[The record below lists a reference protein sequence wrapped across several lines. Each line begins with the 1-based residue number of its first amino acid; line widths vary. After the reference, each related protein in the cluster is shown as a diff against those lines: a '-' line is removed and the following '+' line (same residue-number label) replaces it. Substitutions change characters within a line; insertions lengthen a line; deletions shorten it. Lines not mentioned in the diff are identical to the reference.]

1 MKKLDKKSYTAL
13 GMALA
18 GAILASI
25 ASAQDSTMQAP
36 VAQPVVGSDAE
47 NTGTGSDA
55 PPVALPVLPPVVEVK
70 AVDVDTHTV
79 SLNKPG
85 IVTLVL
91 CTGEDSQDS
100 ARKAGDAMFPFQ
112 GMAEFQL
119 IVVVD
124 LRDSLATWVP
134 SVAVGQM
141 RSNLDKE
148 AIELKPYFLK
158 NGNTSN
164 PRDSS
169 HVIADFT
176 GATCVQVG
184 WTQTSENLRAILYGV
199 DGREIKRWDKVDN
212 MDKLQADVRIAVSG
226 LIVAEKRAHAGS
238 TKKKQG
244 SKTTDQSTAPR
255 DESASPGDQPLP
267 PVAPPA
273 SQDKFP
279 PPGSRPPGTPSD

>member
-1 MKKLDKKSYTAL
+1 MKKPDNKSYAAL
-13 GMALA
+13 GIMVA
-18 GAILASI
+18 GVVFASI
-25 ASAQDSTMQAP
+25 AAAQESTMQAP
-36 VAQPVVGSDAE
+36 IAQPVASSDVE
-47 NTGTGSDA
+47 NTGTDA

-70 AVDVDTHTV
+70 AVDVDNHTV

-85 IVTLVL
+85 IITLVL
-91 CTGEDSQDS
+91 CTGEDSQES

-112 GMAEFQL
+112 GRLDFQL

-141 RSNLDKE
+141 KSNLDKE

-169 HVIADFT
+169 HVIADFNGT
-176 GATCVQVG
+176 TCVQVG
-184 WTQTSENLRAILYGV
+184 WTQSSEDLRAILYGA
-199 DGREIKRWDKVDN
+199 DGREIKRWDKVDS
-212 MDKLQADVRIAVSG
+212 MDKLQADVRAAIEALVA
-226 LIVAEKRAHAGS
+226 AEKRAHA
-238 TKKKQG
+238 TPPKKNQS
-244 SKTTDQSTAPR
+244 SKMTDRSVSPKDGPASPADQSA
-255 DESASPGDQPLP
+255 P
-267 PVAPPA
+267 PVEPPA

-279 PPGSRPPGTPSD
+279 PPGSRPPGTLPD